1 MDAMEFIEGH
11 WTKITDA
18 ILKAQFSKADQI
30 GFLKDLVDSLP
41 YVGTPMPILKMLEKH
56 AQGGRKVIAQQMI
69 SHLNAGHPLS
79 DAMAGWFDPI
89 LINAT
94 RVGEEHG
101 VLVESLEPVLKSF
114 TKNSSNVKEALKS
127 FIYPTV
133 LTVFAVFLIL
143 NLKNELFPS
152 LLPLVNNDVSRFP
165 LPLKALWDLGNGI
178 ADYGVM
184 ALATFGLGA
193 WLFGRLLKSD
203 FGAFSRWRYEWPLFK
218 HYAYV
223 KGAGF
228 MQMYATLKRIN
239 VIEMDIV
246 HMAMDDAN
254 PFYYAHL
261 ERFQQGLTEGMD
273 NMADVFDTGLL
284 SPEMVDR
291 LRLLSGSERFVD
303 ALEVASTQIAS
314 TTQTQVNLTAKVIAG
329 VWMLGIGIIIMIAF
343 TGMFAISQLQAT

>member
-1 MDAMEFIEGH
+1 MDVMEFIEGH
-11 WTKITDA
+11 WNKATDA
-18 ILKAQFSKADQI
+18 MLKAQFSKADQI
-30 GFLKDLVDSLP
+30 DFLKDLVDSLP
-41 YVGTPMPILKMLEKH
+41 YVGTPMPILNMLEKH

-69 SHLNAGHPLS
+69 NHLNAGHPLS

-101 VLVESLEPVLKSF
+101 VLVESLAPVLKTF
-114 TKNSSNVKEALKS
+114 TKNSASVKEALKS

-143 NLKNELFPS
+143 NLNNELFPS

-178 ADYGVM
+178 SDYGVI
-184 ALATFGLGA
+184 ALVTFCLGI
-193 WLFGRLLKSD
+193 WLFSRLLQSD
-203 FGAFSRWRYEWPLFK
+203 FAAFSRWRYELPVFK
-218 HYAYV
+218 HYAYL

-239 VIEMDIV
+239 VLEMEIV
-246 HMAMDDAN
+246 HMAMDDAT

-261 ERFQQGLTEGMD
+261 ERFEQSLTEGLG

-284 SPEMVDR
+284 APEMVDR

-303 ALEVASTQIAS
+303 ALEVASTKITS
-314 TTQTQVNLTAKVIAG
+314 TTLTQINMAAKVIAG

-343 TGMFAISQLQAT
+343 SGMFAISQLQAA

>member
-1 MDAMEFIEGH
+1 MEFMEFIEGH
-11 WTKITDA
+11 WNKATDA
-18 ILKAQFSKADQI
+18 MLKAQFSKADQI
-30 GFLKDLVDSLP
+30 DFLKDLVDSLP
-41 YVGTPMPILKMLEKH
+41 YVGTPMPILKMLETH
-56 AQGGRKVIAQQMI
+56 AKGGRKVIAQQMI
-69 SHLNAGHPLS
+69 NHLNAGHPLS

-101 VLVESLEPVLKSF
+101 VLVESLAPVLKTF
-114 TKNSSNVKEALKS
+114 TKNSASVKEALKS

-143 NLKNELFPS
+143 NLNNELFPS

-178 ADYGVM
+178 SDYGVI
-184 ALATFGLGA
+184 ALVTFCLGI
-193 WLFGRLLKSD
+193 WLFSRLLQSD
-203 FGAFSRWRYEWPLFK
+203 FAAFSRWRYELPVFK
-218 HYAYV
+218 HYAYL

-239 VIEMDIV
+239 VLEMEIV
-246 HMAMDDAN
+246 HMAMDDAT

-261 ERFQQGLTEGMD
+261 ERFEQSLTEGLG

-284 SPEMVDR
+284 APEMVDR

-303 ALEVASTQIAS
+303 ALEVASTKITS
-314 TTQTQVNLTAKVIAG
+314 TTLTQINMAAKVIAG

-343 TGMFAISQLQAT
+343 SGMFAISQLQAA

>member
-11 WTKITDA
+11 WIKITDA

-193 WLFGRLLKSD
+193 WLFGRLLQSD
-203 FGAFSRWRYEWPLFK
+203 FGAFSRWRYEWPLFR

-303 ALEVASTQIAS
+303 ALEVASTQITS

-343 TGMFAISQLQAT
+343 TGMFAISQLQAS